1 MKKLSI
7 LVISILLSGCQ
18 QKQPVKEE
26 TIEKTT
32 EKVMPK
38 EPTKPEETEIWE
50 PVPPIVSFSEANV
63 PSDAIVLFNGTDLS
77 AWESVTNP
85 GQPAPW
91 SINEDGSMTVVNGTG
106 DIQTKQ
112 NFGSI
117 QLHIEWRNP
126 KKPKANGQNR
136 GNSGIFFQDRYEV
149 QVLDSYQNETYVNGQ
164 AASVYKQHA
173 PLANA
178 SKPSGEWQSY
188 DIVFHAPEFDAEGRK
203 TKSGTLTVFHNGVLV
218 QDHVEILGTTEY
230 IGWPKNEAHGDAPL
244 KLQDHNDESGVSYR
258 NIWLRKL

>member
-1 MKKLSI
+1 MLI
-7 LVISILLSGCQ
+7 FLLSGCR
-18 QKQPVKEE
+18 QKQPAREE
-26 TIEKTT
+26 KAKKTT
-32 EKVMPK
+32 EKTMSN
-38 EPTKPEETEIWE
+38 EPVKPEETEIWE
-50 PVPPIVSFSEANV
+50 PVPPVVSFSKTHV
-63 PSDAIVLFNGTDLS
+63 PSDAIILFDGNDLS
-77 AWESVTNP
+77 AWESIKNP

-91 SINEDGSMTVVNGTG
+91 NINDDGSMTVKNGSG

-126 KKPKANGQNR
+126 EKPRANGQNR

-164 AASVYKQHA
+164 AASVYKQHI
-173 PLANA
+173 PLVNA
-178 SKPSGEWQSY
+178 CKPSGEWQSY
-188 DIVFHAPEFDAEGRK
+188 DIVFHAPVFDPEGRK
-203 TKSGTLTVFHNGVLV
+203 TRSGTLTVFHNGVLV

-230 IGWPKNEAHGDAPL
+230 IGWPKNKAHGEAPL